1 MQNCQI
7 VVAAACRTHDLSNPY
22 SNFGQCPKFPSLPLP
37 LWLALELALW
47 RLSVATL
54 ATFVCGSDL
63 FLLNCKKLAAL
74 VWWQI
79 SSPVYRAT
87 HNALRHQVANCANS
101 RNAVQISLL
110 FLALSPSLPRSLF
123 TSVCPRLICV
133 LKRRQTERQ
142 K

>member
-1 MQNCQI
+1 MPE
-7 VVAAACRTHDLSNPY
+7 TPLP
-22 SNFGQCPKFPSLPLP
+22 PSPTLPLC
-37 LWLALELALW
+37 LALELALW
-47 RLSVATL
+47 RLFVATL

-79 SSPVYRAT
+79 SSPVYEPRT
-87 HNALRHQVANCANS
+87 VLCRHQVTNCANS

-110 FLALSPSLPRSLF
+110 FFALSISLPPSLF

-133 LKRRQTERQ
+133 LKRRQIERQIERQ

>member
-1 MQNCQI
+1 M
-7 VVAAACRTHDLSNPY
+7 P
-22 SNFGQCPKFPSLPLP
+22 FPSSLPLP

-79 SSPVYRAT
+79 SSPVCEPRT
-87 HNALRHQVANCANS
+87 MLCRHQVTNCANS

-110 FLALSPSLPRSLF
+110 FFALSISLPPSLSLF

-133 LKRRQTERQ
+133 LKRRQTDGQIEVEADSYKGVIRNTLD
-142 K
+142 